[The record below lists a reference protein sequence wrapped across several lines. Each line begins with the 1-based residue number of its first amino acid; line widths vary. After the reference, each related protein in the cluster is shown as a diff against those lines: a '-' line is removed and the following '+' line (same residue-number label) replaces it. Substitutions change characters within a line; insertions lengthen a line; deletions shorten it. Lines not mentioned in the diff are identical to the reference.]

1 MFFAQ
6 GTETANGL
14 DVLHFTVPYSAG
26 DVNKI
31 SNLGFCMEYE
41 REVSTD
47 RKKYLA
53 CASMIAA

>member
-53 CASMIAA
+53 